1 MTVLVKRLLTRLIRK
16 ESGASLIEVVI
27 ALALLAIIGV
37 AFLSA
42 LTGSSKARLVAD
54 EHASADTLARS
65 QMENIMQQAYANSYD
80 PIPIPSEYAG
90 YSAEIMVDTMRNGN
104 IQKITLTISH
114 CNKEIK
120 TLESYKVSP

>member
-1 MTVLVKRLLTRLIRK
+1 VTVLVKRLLTRLIRK